1 MMAKKKDDEQKK
13 KTTTKNKG
21 GRPRKAID
29 WEQLEKLCAI
39 HCTGEECASVLGVSY
54 DALNDAIKRKG
65 YSGFPEY
72 FKKYSGPGKAS
83 LRRMQFR
90 AAESGNATMLIWLGK
105 QYLGQR
111 DYKYEP
117 LSESELPLDKL
128 VEKLAMLR
136 EQQIAKEKEKEQKDG
151 A

>member
-1 MMAKKKDDEQKK
+1 MTNKKDNEEKK
-13 KTTTKNKG
+13 QTTTKNKG

-90 AAESGNATMLIWLGK
+90 AAKSGNATMLIWLGK

-117 LSESELPLDKL
+117 LSESEIPLDKL

-136 EQQIAKEKEKEQKDG
+136 EQQIAKEKEKEQKNG

>member
-1 MMAKKKDDEQKK
+1 MVMMAKKKDNEEK

-117 LSESELPLDKL
+117 LGETEIPLDRL
-128 VEKLAMLR
+128 VERLAMLR
-136 EQQIAKEKEKEQKDG
+136 EQRIAKEKEQKDG

>member
-1 MMAKKKDDEQKK
+1 MTNKKDNEENKQ
-13 KTTTKNKG
+13 TTTKNKG

-29 WEQLEKLCAI
+29 WKQLEKLCAI

-54 DALNDAIKRKG
+54 DTLNDAIKRKG
-65 YSGFPEY
+65 YTGFPEY

-83 LRRMQFR
+83 LRRMQFKS
-90 AAESGNATMLIWLGK
+90 AESGNATMLIWLGK

-117 LSESELPLDKL
+117 LGETEIPLDRL
-128 VEKLAMLR
+128 VERLAMLR
-136 EQQIAKEKEKEQKDG
+136 EQRMAKEKEQKDG

>member
-1 MMAKKKDDEQKK
+1 MAKQTENESKKKK
-13 KTTTKNKG
+13 KTPATKNKG
-21 GRPRKAID
+21 GRPRKVID

-54 DALNDAIKRKG
+54 DALNDAIKRAG

-72 FKKYSGPGKAS
+72 FKKHSGPGKAS
-83 LRRMQFR
+83 LRRMQFKS
-90 AAESGNATMLIWLGK
+90 AESGNATMLIWLGK

-117 LSESELPLDKL
+117 LDEKEIPLDRL
-128 VEKLAMLR
+128 VEKLTILR
-136 EQQIAKEKEKEQKDG
+136 EQRIAKKSEENDG
-151 A
+151 S